1 MRRMPVLRRAIEQ
14 LAPALRAA
22 FYDREIVGR
31 EGHGGETAE
40 ELVRVA
46 HRLAVDPGGPPF
58 PPHLHLDFPH
68 AARKLE
74 SAAHERRLLAAD
86 AHELR
91 ELLRP
96 QRPQRAEQVAGLE
109 EIGLPLA
116 IRPEQDR
123 RAPSEFDPGLAEVAE
138 RARADV
144 EEKHLLFHADV
155 DRHAGTGAP
164 AQIGRRT
171 PRRRLFCL
179 GRDIDRRPRG
189 DLLRPRLERGA
200 GKDADS
206 SLQRLPLRVAPA
218 HAALRP
224 VLALGVPAAA
234 LAHADRAWVPGDL
247 LREPPCGGGEQERC
261 KQYVHQIRIGMITAV
276 YRAPRPGSPAGF
288 STPGDS
294 SSQSSTFIWAVS
306 TTWSTSIRYRAL
318 KPICNGCPLYETG
331 ISSFASPRSGFCEVT
346 LSDPSRSSKRTAF
359 VLRSLESRLMR
370 FSVSSRRG
378 RSTMTVRSAS
388 FGITCW

>member
-22 FYDREIVGR
+22 FHDREIVGR

-116 IRPEQDR
+116 VRPEQDR
-123 RAPSEFDPGLAEVAE
+123 RAPSEFDPRLAEVAE

-144 EEKHLLFHADV
+144 EEKHLETHLIIWGGDGSRSSMPPGRSRRTRLLFHADV

-164 AQIGRRT
+164 T
-171 PRRRLFCL
+171 
-179 GRDIDRRPRG
+179 
-189 DLLRPRLERGA
+189 
-200 GKDADS
+200 
-206 SLQRLPLRVAPA
+206 
-218 HAALRP
+218 
-224 VLALGVPAAA
+224 
-234 LAHADRAWVPGDL
+234 
-247 LREPPCGGGEQERC
+247 
-261 KQYVHQIRIGMITAV
+261 
-276 YRAPRPGSPAGF
+276 
-288 STPGDS
+288 
-294 SSQSSTFIWAVS
+294 
-306 TTWSTSIRYRAL
+306 
-318 KPICNGCPLYETG
+318 
-331 ISSFASPRSGFCEVT
+331 
-346 LSDPSRSSKRTAF
+346 
-359 VLRSLESRLMR
+359 
-370 FSVSSRRG
+370 
-378 RSTMTVRSAS
+378 
-388 FGITCW
+388 